1 MNPNPN
7 PMYMPP
13 PPPPPSSGGGVKI
26 PILFGSVLALLGAN
40 VYLFLQ
46 LDKTKI
52 EVAGLKDSMT
62 REISGVKETSNVT
75 TATSKRY
82 ISELK
87 DDLEAARRQAAMAAG
102 QAKVDAEKKAT
113 ELTAKL
119 EKETKAAQQQ
129 MASQITE
136 VKQEA
141 SSANTKIAAVSTEV
155 GTVKTDVANT
165 KSELDKTI
173 SDLKRTRGDLG
184 EQSGLIATNYKEF
197 QALKALGDR
206 NYFEFTLPKEK
217 TARRVGDVML
227 QLKKSDAKKNRFSVD
242 LTFDDKTV
250 EKKDKTLNEPLQFYT
265 SKARQPYEIVVNS
278 VGKDTISGY
287 LATPKVQT
295 AR

>member
-13 PPPPPSSGGGVKI
+13 PPPPSSGGGVEI
-26 PILFGSVLALLGAN
+26 PILFGAVIALLGAN

-46 LDKTKI
+46 LDKTKTD
-52 EVAGLKDSMT
+52 VAGLKEAMT
-62 REISGVKETSNVT
+62 REISTVKETSNVT
-75 TATSKRY
+75 TATSRRY
-82 ISELK
+82 INELK
-87 DDLEAARRQAAMAAG
+87 DELEAARRQSAMAAG
-102 QAKVDAEKKAT
+102 QAKVEAEKKAV

-119 EKETKAAQQQ
+119 ERETKAAQQQ

-155 GTVKTDVANT
+155 GSVKTEVANT
-165 KSELDKTI
+165 KTELDKTI
-173 SDLKRTRGDLG
+173 ADLKRTRGDLG

-197 QALKALGDR
+197 LALKALGDR

-217 TARRVGDVML
+217 TARRVGDIML
-227 QLKKSDAKKNRFSVD
+227 QLKKADVKKNRFTVD
-242 LTFDDKTV
+242 LTFDDKKM

-265 SKARQPYEIVVNS
+265 SKARQPYELVINS
-278 VGKDTISGY
+278 IGKDTISGY
-287 LATPKVQT
+287 LATPKVQN

>member
-1 MNPNPN
+1 MNFNPN

-13 PPPPPSSGGGVKI
+13 PPPPPSGGGIRI
-26 PILFGSVLALLGAN
+26 PILFGAVIALLGAN

-46 LDKTKI
+46 LDKTKTD
-52 EVAGLKDSMT
+52 VAGLKEAMT
-62 REISGVKETSNVT
+62 REISTVKETSSVT
-75 TATSKRY
+75 TAASRRH

-87 DDLEAARRQAAMAAG
+87 DELEAARRQSAMAAG
-102 QAKVDAEKKAT
+102 QAKIEAEKRAV

-119 EKETKAAQQQ
+119 ERETKAVQQQ

-155 GTVKTDVANT
+155 GSVKTEVANT
-165 KSELDKTI
+165 KTELDKTI
-173 SDLKRTRGDLG
+173 ADLKRTRGDLG

-197 QALKALGDR
+197 LALKALGDR

-217 TARRVGDVML
+217 TARRVGDIML
-227 QLKKSDAKKNRFSVD
+227 QLKRADAKRNRFTVD
-242 LTFDDKTV
+242 LTFDDKKM

-265 SKARQPYEIVVNS
+265 SKARQPYELVINS
-278 VGKDTISGY
+278 IGKDTISGY
-287 LATPKVQT
+287 LATPKVQNP
-295 AR
+295 R

>member
-13 PPPPPSSGGGVKI
+13 PPPPSSGGGIKI
-26 PILFGSVLALLGAN
+26 PILFGAVIALLGAN

-46 LDKTKI
+46 LDKTKTD
-52 EVAGLKDSMT
+52 VAGLKEAMT
-62 REISGVKETSNVT
+62 REISTVKETSSVT
-75 TATSKRY
+75 TAASRRH
-82 ISELK
+82 INELK
-87 DDLEAARRQAAMAAG
+87 DELEAARRQSAMAAG
-102 QAKVDAEKKAT
+102 QAKVEAEKKAV

-119 EKETKAAQQQ
+119 ERETKAVQQQ

-155 GTVKTDVANT
+155 GSVKTEVANT
-165 KSELDKTI
+165 KTELDKTI
-173 SDLKRTRGDLG
+173 ADLKRTRGDLG

-197 QALKALGDR
+197 LALKALGDR

-217 TARRVGDVML
+217 TARRVGDIML
-227 QLKKSDAKKNRFSVD
+227 QLKKADAKKNRFTVD
-242 LTFDDKTV
+242 LTFDDKKM

-265 SKARQPYEIVVNS
+265 SKARQPYELVINS
-278 VGKDTISGY
+278 ISKDTISGY
-287 LATPKVQT
+287 LATPKVQN

>member
-7 PMYMPP
+7 PMYMP

-26 PILFGSVLALLGAN
+26 PILFGAVIALLGAN

-46 LDKTKI
+46 LDKTKTD
-52 EVAGLKDSMT
+52 VAGLKEAMT
-62 REISGVKETSNVT
+62 REISTVKETSNVT
-75 TATSKRY
+75 TATSRRY
-82 ISELK
+82 INELK
-87 DDLEAARRQAAMAAG
+87 DELEAARRQSAMAAG
-102 QAKVDAEKKAT
+102 QAKVEAEKKAV

-119 EKETKAAQQQ
+119 ERETKAAQQQ

-141 SSANTKIAAVSTEV
+141 SSANTKIAAVSTAV
-155 GTVKTDVANT
+155 GSVKTEVANT
-165 KSELDKTI
+165 KTELDKTI
-173 SDLKRTRGDLG
+173 ADLKRTRGDLG

-197 QALKALGDR
+197 LALKALGDR

-217 TARRVGDVML
+217 TARRVGDIML
-227 QLKKSDAKKNRFSVD
+227 QLKKADVKKNRFTVD
-242 LTFDDKTV
+242 LTFDDKKM

-265 SKARQPYEIVVNS
+265 SKARQPYELVINS
-278 VGKDTISGY
+278 IGKDTISGY
-287 LATPKVQT
+287 LATPKVQN

>member
-13 PPPPPSSGGGVKI
+13 PPPPSSGGIKI
-26 PILFGSVLALLGAN
+26 PILFGAVIALLGAN

-46 LDKTKI
+46 LDKTKTD
-52 EVAGLKDSMT
+52 VAGLKEAMA
-62 REISGVKETSNVT
+62 REISTVKETSNVT
-75 TATSKRY
+75 TATSRRY
-82 ISELK
+82 INELK
-87 DDLEAARRQAAMAAG
+87 DELESARRQSAMAAG
-102 QAKVDAEKKAT
+102 QAKIDAEKKAV

-119 EKETKAAQQQ
+119 ERETKAAQQQ

-141 SSANTKIAAVSTEV
+141 TSANTKIAAVSTEV
-155 GTVKTDVANT
+155 GSVKTEVANT
-165 KSELDKTI
+165 KTELDKTI
-173 SDLKRTRGDLG
+173 ADLKRTRGDLG

-197 QALKALGDR
+197 LALKALGDR

-217 TARRVGDVML
+217 TARRVGDIML
-227 QLKKSDAKKNRFSVD
+227 QLKKSDVKKNRFTVD
-242 LTFDDKTV
+242 LTFDDKKI

-265 SKARQPYEIVVNS
+265 SKARQPYELVINS
-278 VGKDTISGY
+278 IGKDTISGY
-287 LATPKVQT
+287 LATPKVQN

>member
-13 PPPPPSSGGGVKI
+13 PPPPSSGGGIKI
-26 PILFGSVLALLGAN
+26 PILFGAVIALLGAN

-46 LDKTKI
+46 LDKTKTD
-52 EVAGLKDSMT
+52 VAGLKEAMT
-62 REISGVKETSNVT
+62 REISTVKETSSVT
-75 TATSKRY
+75 TAASRRH
-82 ISELK
+82 INELK
-87 DDLEAARRQAAMAAG
+87 DELEAARRQSAMAAG
-102 QAKVDAEKKAT
+102 QAKVEAEKKAV

-119 EKETKAAQQQ
+119 ERETKAVQQQ

-155 GTVKTDVANT
+155 GSVKTEVANT
-165 KSELDKTI
+165 KTELDKTI
-173 SDLKRTRGDLG
+173 ADLKRTRGDLG

-197 QALKALGDR
+197 LALKALGDR

-217 TARRVGDVML
+217 TARRVGDIML
-227 QLKKSDAKKNRFSVD
+227 QLKKADAKKNRFTVD
-242 LTFDDKTV
+242 LTFDDKKV
-250 EKKDKTLNEPLQFYT
+250 EKKDRTLNEPLQFYT
-265 SKARQPYEIVVNS
+265 SKARQPYELVINS
-278 VGKDTISGY
+278 IGKDTISGY
-287 LATPKVQT
+287 LATPKVQN

>member
-13 PPPPPSSGGGVKI
+13 PPPPSSGGGIKI
-26 PILFGSVLALLGAN
+26 PILFGAVIALLGAN

-46 LDKTKI
+46 LDKTKTD
-52 EVAGLKDSMT
+52 VAGLKEAMT
-62 REISGVKETSNVT
+62 REISTVKETSSVT
-75 TATSKRY
+75 TAASRRH
-82 ISELK
+82 INELK
-87 DDLEAARRQAAMAAG
+87 DELEAARRQSAMAAG
-102 QAKVDAEKKAT
+102 QAKVEAEKKAV

-119 EKETKAAQQQ
+119 ERETKAVQQQ

-155 GTVKTDVANT
+155 GSVKTEVANT
-165 KSELDKTI
+165 KTELDKTI
-173 SDLKRTRGDLG
+173 ADLKRTRGDLG

-197 QALKALGDR
+197 LALKALGDR

-217 TARRVGDVML
+217 TARRVGDIML
-227 QLKKSDAKKNRFSVD
+227 QLKKADAKKNRFTVD
-242 LTFDDKTV
+242 LTFDDKKM

-265 SKARQPYEIVVNS
+265 SKARQPYELVINS
-278 VGKDTISGY
+278 IGKDTISGY
-287 LATPKVQT
+287 LATPKVQN

>member
-7 PMYMPP
+7 PMYMP

-26 PILFGSVLALLGAN
+26 PILFGAVIALLGAN

-46 LDKTKI
+46 LDKTKTD
-52 EVAGLKDSMT
+52 VAGLKEAMT
-62 REISGVKETSNVT
+62 REISTVKETSNVT
-75 TATSKRY
+75 TATSRRY
-82 ISELK
+82 INELK
-87 DDLEAARRQAAMAAG
+87 DELEAARRQSAMAAG
-102 QAKVDAEKKAT
+102 QAKVEAEKKAV

-119 EKETKAAQQQ
+119 ERETKAAQQQ

-155 GTVKTDVANT
+155 GSVKTEVANT
-165 KSELDKTI
+165 KTELDKTI
-173 SDLKRTRGDLG
+173 ADLKRTRGDLG

-197 QALKALGDR
+197 LALKALGDR

-217 TARRVGDVML
+217 TARRVGDIML
-227 QLKKSDAKKNRFSVD
+227 QLKKADAKKNRFTVD
-242 LTFDDKTV
+242 LTFDDKKM

-265 SKARQPYEIVVNS
+265 SKARQPYELVINS
-278 VGKDTISGY
+278 IGKDTISGY
-287 LATPKVQT
+287 LATPKVQN

>member
-7 PMYMPP
+7 PMYMP

-26 PILFGSVLALLGAN
+26 PILFGAVIALLGAN

-46 LDKTKI
+46 LDKTKTD
-52 EVAGLKDSMT
+52 VAGLKEAMT
-62 REISGVKETSNVT
+62 REISTVKETSNVT
-75 TATSKRY
+75 TATSRRY
-82 ISELK
+82 INELK
-87 DDLEAARRQAAMAAG
+87 DELEAARRQSAMAAG
-102 QAKVDAEKKAT
+102 QAKVEAEKKAV

-119 EKETKAAQQQ
+119 ERETKAAQQQ

-155 GTVKTDVANT
+155 GSVKTEVANT
-165 KSELDKTI
+165 KTELDKTI
-173 SDLKRTRGDLG
+173 ADLKRTRGDLG

-197 QALKALGDR
+197 LALKALGDR

-217 TARRVGDVML
+217 TARRVGDIML
-227 QLKKSDAKKNRFSVD
+227 QLKKADVKKNRFTVD
-242 LTFDDKTV
+242 LTFDDKKM

-265 SKARQPYEIVVNS
+265 SKARQPYELVINS
-278 VGKDTISGY
+278 IGKDTISGY
-287 LATPKVQT
+287 LATPKVQN